1 MCMLW
6 KIVCKLWKLLQRPL
20 RKGPKQKAER
30 VNDHCR
36 ICKLCSFEVQFRI
49 SKCSTENLF
58 KSSERKESK
67 GLILANAWGLLGCRA
82 LGVSQSFRLSLS
94 SMWKKNKKLSKTFLS
109 LNNILLISCNPL
121 PILQHQ
127 ARQNRKGFFQQ
138 QLHQINLLLK
148 ETMPKFNKSFDQGA
162 SSNQLFEE
170 QNAKCQINNL
180 LNSDMSQTDKTES
193 KVSIVGT
200 YLNGDIV
207 VKKLFCKHT
216 VWSVALINSGK

>member
-148 ETMPKFNKSFDQGA
+148 ETTPKFNKSFIKSA
-162 SSNQLFEE
+162 LRRTE
-170 QNAKCQINNL
+170 CQMPNKQPI
-180 LNSDMSQTDKTES
+180 LNSDMPQTDKTES
-193 KVSIVGT
+193 KVSVVGT

-216 VWSVALINSGK
+216 VWSVALINSGKQ